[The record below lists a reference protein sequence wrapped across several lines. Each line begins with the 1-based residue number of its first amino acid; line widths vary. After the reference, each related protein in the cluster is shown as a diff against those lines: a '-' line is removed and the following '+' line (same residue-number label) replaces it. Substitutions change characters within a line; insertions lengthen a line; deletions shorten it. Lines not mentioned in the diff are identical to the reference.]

1 VLGIEA
7 FQWCGKKTI
16 NVCFFGH
23 TFYLLIVSIS
33 EGDVEVHSLKGGN
46 EKRRTMR
53 NGSIPMVWE
62 RTSKSMEL
70 VLDDLLDFA
79 SL

>member
-1 VLGIEA
+1 M
-7 FQWCGKKTI
+7 K
-16 NVCFFGH
+16 VCFFGR

-46 EKRRTMR
+46 EKRRTVR

-62 RTSKSMEL
+62 RTNESMEL
-70 VLDDLLDFA
+70 VHDDLLDDA

>member
-1 VLGIEA
+1 LDR
-7 FQWCGKKTI
+7 
-16 NVCFFGH
+16 

-46 EKRRTMR
+46 KKRRTVR

-62 RTSKSMEL
+62 RTNKSME
-70 VLDDLLDFA
+70 
-79 SL
+79 